1 MGNVLSAQIPNQIL
15 GVEAYLS
22 DINDVKYVGS
32 LGSTR
37 FMKVAR
43 VDHAEGPSVLK
54 VFLLQDPS
62 FSIDLYRDQ
71 VIQIRDLLGNAY
83 NCCPFRRVYV
93 TSRCVILSRPFQKY
107 TLYDRISTYP
117 FLTDIEKRWIA
128 FHLFKALAQ
137 CEYAEVCHGDL
148 KTQNVLV
155 SSFNWVQITDFASF
169 KPTNIPSDDPS
180 YFTFFFDTSRR
191 LSCYLAPERFCTSQ
205 ELNLHPNL
213 PGEFMDVSKGL
224 THAMDIFSL
233 GCVLVELFTEGQ
245 CPFTYELLVKYKH
258 ASDAE
263 AQLMIQQIQEQLPD
277 ELRSMIGLMLHRNPA
292 KRPKASVLIRK
303 YSPLLFPPIFDH
315 FLYDYINAFRPK
327 YLQTSVSL
335 EETQTS
341 ESVDPDDMITKLSL
355 DMQSTVGKLSE
366 KAEINGKPF
375 DQLPAVLLILALV
388 TSNMR
393 ALKSLTIKFEAMK
406 LLHRYVPWVDILT
419 VADRILPY
427 LVEMMFDC
435 VVQVRCEAIYSVTSL
450 LTSFKEI
457 PRYET
462 RLFIDYLFPRLK
474 FVSLDPNCRVRIT
487 LAQNLGDLAE
497 VSFRFIRERLKNLTD
512 DLLDGS
518 MITEMDRG
526 EREKRFARQE
536 TRALQQT
543 VVDIFVNLCDSN
555 SIVKHSVVTP
565 QSLVK
570 LCHFFDR
577 RKATDVLL
585 SHLITFLNDKVDW
598 RLRGSFFECCPVIAH
613 FVGRH
618 GTYILKALLQQG
630 LHDYEEFVQ
639 LRTLHCICQLCEKD
653 LLGKSAI
660 YELLNDIVPFLAHP
674 NEYLRMATLNIL
686 STLDAKFTIADILC
700 KVMPAVEPFVKEKL
714 IKLRNKF
721 VVSSSLKP
729 HIPRQI
735 WNYVV
740 NASPVKSLLD
750 YMADKQIY
758 LALDNGSDSLFAV
771 SRKYQPISVQL
782 ESYLKHLEN
791 LGLDHNMEDKLVRF
805 EDTITKMVDFRTS
818 LGAAS
823 INLNLGVIDLTE
835 TNVKLH
841 VFDLSSDPKTA
852 CVKTISA
859 NGQYPTEWRNIYDD
873 VSTFAP
879 NFGGT
884 SGSFLASDVRELSEY
899 ALSTS
904 GFSHLGTDHNFAVRS
919 SACKIMLSEL
929 LTHKRERYAKRQRL
943 HPIIYSGS
951 SSANS
956 NSSLPLPS
964 IRLGSNLVSHLHE
977 HKAAITKLAQSPNG
991 CYFASSGADGLVK
1004 LWSLNRI
1011 QGDLSM
1017 TVRAD
1022 ATFTYGGREINSVQF
1037 LGRTGSHL
1045 AIASED
1051 CRISVIDA
1059 ERMQLLTKISFDK
1072 EGEGPPVDIIAVD
1085 NLLYVLTH
1093 HSNIFC
1099 LDCRIPTYERAVLGC
1114 KPKVVWRHRIKNEYG
1129 LITSFCIDP
1138 VSQNW
1143 MCLTSTSRYIILW
1156 DLRFGVEVNS
1166 WPHPNDACRMLR
1178 CWPAYPTV
1186 NEHTSSSCAEIW
1198 TASSCAFE
1206 LSRWKLETAQ
1216 RTHVIWSSSKKPL
1229 QYSSKDKHVT
1239 AALAICP
1246 LTGRIFTGDSLG
1258 TIRSYNLSDPNEC
1271 FYLSGSLRRTTEAVS
1286 SSLSEH
1292 FASIRYSKSVIDTVE
1307 VLSETITGR
1316 TAEPLYAVNPLE
1328 VQLTV
1333 CHKSPITDLLCCGE
1347 YLISSSRDGVIKV
1360 WK

>member
-1 MGNVLSAQIPNQIL
+1 MGNVLSAPIPNQIL
-15 GVEAYLS
+15 TVETCIS
-22 DINDVKYVGS
+22 DISDVEYVGS

-54 VFLLQDPS
+54 VFILQDPS

-71 VIQIRDLLGNAY
+71 
-83 NCCPFRRVYV
+83 V

-107 TLYDRISTYP
+107 TLYDRITTHPY
-117 FLTDIEKRWIA
+117 LTDIEKRWIA

-137 CEYAEVCHGDL
+137 CEYAEVCHGDI
-148 KTQNVLV
+148 KTQNILV
-155 SSFNWVQITDFASF
+155 SSYNWVQITDFASF
-169 KPTNIPSDDPS
+169 KPATIPSDDPS

-191 LSCYLAPERFCTSQ
+191 LSCCLAPERFCTSQ
-205 ELNLHPNL
+205 ELNLLPNL
-213 PGEFMDVSKGL
+213 PGEFMDVSKDL

-258 ASDAE
+258 ASDVE
-263 AQLMIQQIQEQLPD
+263 AQAMIRKIQEQLPE

-292 KRPKASVLIRK
+292 KRPKASALVRD
-303 YSPLLFPPIFDH
+303 YSSLLFPPIFDH
-315 FLYDYINAFRPK
+315 FLYGYINTFRPK
-327 YLQTSVSL
+327 YVQTGVSV
-335 EETQTS
+335 EEAQTS
-341 ESVDPDDMITKLSL
+341 ELMEPDDAITKLSI
-355 DMQSTVGKLSE
+355 DMQATVRKLSE
-366 KAEINGKPF
+366 KAELNGKPF
-375 DQLPAVLLILALV
+375 DQLRGLLLIIALI

-393 ALKSLTIKFEAMK
+393 SLKSLAIKFESMK
-406 LLHRYVPWVDILT
+406 LLHRYVPWVDISI
-419 VADRILPY
+419 VANRILPY

-435 VVQVRCEAIYSVTSL
+435 MVEVKCEAICSITKL
-450 LTSFKEI
+450 LTSFTEI
-457 PRYET
+457 PRHET
-462 RLFIDYLFPRLK
+462 GLFMDYLFPRLK
-474 FVSLDPNCRVRIT
+474 YVSLDRNPMVRIV

-497 VSFRFIRERLKNLTD
+497 TAFRFVYEKRKNLTK

-518 MITEMDRG
+518 MVTGMDDDECEKQFAKQEM
-526 EREKRFARQE
+526 K
-536 TRALQQT
+536 ALQQT
-543 VVDIFVNLCDSN
+543 VVDIFVNLCDSEN
-555 SIVKHSVVTP
+555 IVKHSIVTR
-565 QSLVK
+565 QSLTK
-570 LCHFFDR
+570 LCRFFDR

-585 SHLITFLNDKVDW
+585 SHLITFLNDKVNW
-598 RLRGSFFECCPVIAH
+598 RLRAAFFECCPIVAH
-613 FVGRH
+613 LIGRQ
-618 GTYILKALLQQG
+618 GTYILQELLHQG
-630 LHDYEEFVQ
+630 LYDYEEFVQ
-639 LRTLHCICQLCEKD
+639 FSTLSCICQLCERN
-653 LLGKSAI
+653 LLEKSAV
-660 YELLNDIVPFLAHP
+660 YELLSDVVQFLSHP
-674 NEYLRMATLNIL
+674 NQYLRMATLNVL
-686 STLDAKFTIADILC
+686 STLDAKLNVADVLC
-700 KVMPAVEPFVKEKL
+700 RVMPLVEPYIKEKL
-714 IKLRNKF
+714 IKLRNKV
-721 VVSSSLKP
+721 VVSASLRP
-729 HIPRQI
+729 HIPRPV

-740 NASPVKSLLD
+740 NVAPVKLLLD
-750 YMADKQIY
+750 FIADKQMY
-758 LALDNGSDSLFAV
+758 TALDGGTDSMLAV
-771 SRKYQPISVQL
+771 SKKYHPMSAQL
-782 ESYLKHLEN
+782 ESCLKHLEN
-791 LGLDHNMEDKLVRF
+791 LGLDHDIEDKLVRF

-818 LGAAS
+818 LGA
-823 INLNLGVIDLTE
+823 NLHRNLGVIDLAKMD
-835 TNVKLH
+835 VKLH
-841 VFDLSSDPKTA
+841 AFDLSSDPKTA
-852 CVKTISA
+852 CVKTVGTI
-859 NGQYPTEWRNIYDD
+859 GEYPAEWRNIYDD
-873 VSTFAP
+873 VNT
-879 NFGGT
+879 
-884 SGSFLASDVRELSEY
+884 LASNFSELSKSLLAPEAQESPEY
-899 ALSTS
+899 SLSAS
-904 GFSHLGTDHNFAVRS
+904 SFSHLGIDHNLAARA
-919 SACKIMLSEL
+919 SACKIMLSDL
-929 LTHKRERYAKRQRL
+929 LTHKRERFAKRQRL

-977 HKAAITKLAQSPNG
+977 HKAAINKLAQNPNG
-991 CYFASSGADGLVK
+991 CYFASAGADGLVK
-1004 LWSLNRI
+1004 LWSLSRI

-1017 TVRAD
+1017 IVRAD
-1022 ATFTYGGREINSVQF
+1022 ATFTYGGHEISSVQF
-1037 LGRTGSHL
+1037 LGQTGSHL

-1051 CRISVIDA
+1051 CRISVVDA

-1072 EGEGPPVDIIAVD
+1072 EGEGSPVDIIAVD

-1093 HSNIFC
+1093 HNNIFC
-1099 LDCRIPTYERAVLGC
+1099 LDCRIPTYERAILGC

-1186 NEHTSSSCAEIW
+1186 NEHAGSSCAEIW

-1216 RTHVIWSSSKKPL
+1216 RTHVIWPSPNKPF
-1229 QYSSKDKHVT
+1229 QYSMKDKHVT
-1239 AALAICP
+1239 AALATCP

-1286 SSLSEH
+1286 SSPEH

-1307 VLSETITGR
+1307 VLSETVTGR

-1333 CHKSPITDLLCCGE
+1333 CHKSPITNLLCCGE
-1347 YLISSSRDGVIKV
+1347 YLISSSRDGVIKSIGIFLLV
-1360 WK
+1360 KSILATPDFLSKS

>member
-1 MGNVLSAQIPNQIL
+1 MGNVLSAQIPAQIL

-22 DINDVKYVGS
+22 DISDVEYVGS

-43 VDHAEGPSVLK
+43 VNHAEGPSVLK

-71 VIQIRDLLGNAY
+71 VIQIRDLLCNAY

-93 TSRCVILSRPFQKY
+93 TSRCVILSRPFQKH

-148 KTQNVLV
+148 KTQNILV
-155 SSFNWVQITDFASF
+155 SSYNWVQITDFASF
-169 KPTNIPSDDPS
+169 KPASIPSDDPS
-180 YFTFFFDTSRR
+180 CFTFFFDTSRQ

-258 ASDAE
+258 ASNAE
-263 AQLMIQQIQEQLPD
+263 AQVMIQNIQEQLPE

-292 KRPKASVLIRK
+292 KRPKASMLVRE
-303 YSPLLFPPIFDH
+303 YSSLLFPPIFDH
-315 FLYDYINAFRPK
+315 FLYDYIDAFRPK
-327 YLQTSVSL
+327 YVQTSVSL
-335 EETQTS
+335 EEAQNS
-341 ESVDPDDMITKLSL
+341 ESMDSDNAIAKLSF
-355 DMQSTVGKLSE
+355 DMQATVEKLSE
-366 KAEINGKPF
+366 KAEVNGKPF
-375 DQLPAVLLILALV
+375 DQLPAILLIIALA

-393 ALKSLTIKFEAMK
+393 TLKSLTAKFESMK
-406 LLHRYVPWVDILT
+406 LLHRYIPWVDNSV
-419 VADRILPY
+419 VADRLLPY
-427 LVEMMFDC
+427 LVEMIFDC
-435 VVQVRCEAIYSVTSL
+435 MVQVKCEAINSVTSL
-450 LTSFKEI
+450 LKSFNEI

-462 RLFIDYLFPRLK
+462 RLFVDYLFPRLK
-474 FVSLDPNCRVRIT
+474 YASLDPHSLVRIT

-497 VSFRFIRERLKNLTD
+497 ASFRFIHEGRKNFTD

-518 MITEMDRG
+518 TEMDNS
-526 EREKRFARQE
+526 EREERFTKQE
-536 TRALQQT
+536 TETLQQT
-543 VVDIFVNLCDSN
+543 LIEIFVNLCDSN
-555 SIVKHSVVTP
+555 NIVKHSVVTP
-565 QSLVK
+565 QSLEK
-570 LCHFFDR
+570 LCQFFDR
-577 RKATDVLL
+577 RKTTDVLL
-585 SHLITFLNDKVDW
+585 SHLITFLNDKVNW
-598 RLRGSFFECCPVIAH
+598 RLRASFFECCHIIAD
-613 FVGRH
+613 FVGRQN
-618 GTYILKALLQQG
+618 TYVLFSLLQQG

-639 LRTLHCICQLCEKD
+639 LHTLYCICQLCEKD
-653 LLGKSAI
+653 LLEKSVI
-660 YELLNDIVPFLAHP
+660 YELLNDVVPFLAHP

-686 STLDAKFTIADILC
+686 STLDTKFNVADILC
-700 KVMPAVEPFVKEKL
+700 KVMPAVEPYTKERL

-721 VVSSSLKP
+721 VVASSLRP
-729 HIPRQI
+729 HIPRPI
-735 WNYVV
+735 WNYVINV
-740 NASPVKSLLD
+740 PPVKLLLD
-750 YMADKQIY
+750 FMADKQIY
-758 LALDNGSDSLFAV
+758 LALDGGQDSTFAV
-771 SRKYQPISVQL
+771 SRKCQPASAQL
-782 ESYLKHLEN
+782 ESCLKHLEN
-791 LGLDHNMEDKLVRF
+791 LGLDRNIEDKLVRS
-805 EDTITKMVDFRTS
+805 ENTITKMIDFRTS
-818 LGAAS
+818 LGAA
-823 INLNLGVIDLTE
+823 NADVNTGVIDLTE

-841 VFDLSSDPKTA
+841 IFDLSSDPKTA
-852 CVKTISA
+852 CVKTVSA

-873 VSTFAP
+873 INTLTS
-879 NFGGT
+879 NFGGPSESLLT
-884 SGSFLASDVRELSEY
+884 SEVLEPPEY
-899 ALSTS
+899 ALSAS
-904 GFSHLGTDHNFAVRS
+904 GFSHLGTGHSFAVRS

-964 IRLGSNLVSHLHE
+964 IRLGSSLVSHLHE
-977 HKAAITKLAQSPNG
+977 HKAAVNKLAQSPHG
-991 CYFASSGADGLVK
+991 CYFASAGADGLVK

-1017 TVRAD
+1017 IVRAD
-1022 ATFTYGGREINSVQF
+1022 ATFTYGGQEISSVQF

-1051 CRISVIDA
+1051 YRISIIDT
-1059 ERMQLLTKISFDK
+1059 ERMHLLTKISFDK
-1072 EGEGPPVDIIAVD
+1072 EREGPPVDIIAVD

-1093 HSNIFC
+1093 HNSIFC
-1099 LDCRIPTYERAVLGC
+1099 LDCRIPTYERAILGS

-1178 CWPAYPTV
+1178 CWPAYPTL
-1186 NEHTSSSCAEIW
+1186 NEHANSSCAEIW

-1206 LSRWKLETAQ
+1206 LTRWKLETAQ
-1216 RTHVIWSSSKKPL
+1216 RTHVIWPSSNKPL
-1229 QYSSKDKHVT
+1229 QYSIKDKHVT
-1239 AALAICP
+1239 AALATCP

-1258 TIRSYNLSDPNEC
+1258 AIRSYNLSDPNEC

-1292 FASIRYSKSVIDTVE
+1292 FASIRYSKSIIDTVE
-1307 VLSETITGR
+1307 VLSETVTGR

-1328 VQLTV
+1328 VQA
-1333 CHKSPITDLLCCGE
+1333 
-1347 YLISSSRDGVIKV
+1347 
-1360 WK
+1360 

>member
-1 MGNVLSAQIPNQIL
+1 MGNVLSAPIPNQIL
-15 GVEAYLS
+15 TVEACIS
-22 DINDVKYVGS
+22 DISDVEYVGS

-54 VFLLQDPS
+54 VFILQDPS

-71 VIQIRDLLGNAY
+71 VIQIRDLLCNAY

-107 TLYDRISTYP
+107 TLYDRITTHPY
-117 FLTDIEKRWIA
+117 LTDIEKRWIT

-137 CEYAEVCHGDL
+137 CEYAEVCHGDI
-148 KTQNVLV
+148 KTQNILV
-155 SSFNWVQITDFASF
+155 SSYNWVQVTDFASF
-169 KPTNIPSDDPS
+169 KPATIPSDDPS

-191 LSCYLAPERFCTSQ
+191 LTCCLAPERFCTSQ
-205 ELNLHPNL
+205 ELNLLPNL

-263 AQLMIQQIQEQLPD
+263 AQAMIQKIQEQLPE
-277 ELRSMIGLMLHRNPA
+277 ELRSMISLMLHRNPA
-292 KRPKASVLIRK
+292 KRPKASVLVRE
-303 YSPLLFPPIFDH
+303 YSPLLFPPIFDR
-315 FLYDYINAFRPK
+315 FLYGYINAFRPK
-327 YLQTSVSL
+327 YVQTSVSL
-335 EETQTS
+335 EEAQTS
-341 ESVDPDDMITKLSL
+341 ELIEPDDAITKLSL
-355 DMQSTVGKLSE
+355 DMQATVGKLSE
-366 KAEINGKPF
+366 KAELNGKPF
-375 DQLPAVLLILALV
+375 DQLRGLLLIIALI

-393 ALKSLTIKFEAMK
+393 SLKSLTIKFEAMK
-406 LLHRYVPWVDILT
+406 LLHRYVPWVDISV
-419 VADRILPY
+419 VANRMLPY

-435 VVQVRCEAIYSVTSL
+435 MVQVKCEAIYSVTKL

-457 PRYET
+457 PRHET
-462 RLFIDYLFPRLK
+462 GLFMDYLFPRLK
-474 FVSLDPNCRVRIT
+474 YVSLDRNPVVRII

-497 VSFRFIRERLKNLTD
+497 ASFRFVYEKRKNLTK

-518 MITEMDRG
+518 MVTEMDDN
-526 EREKRFARQE
+526 ECEKQFAKQE
-536 TRALQQT
+536 TKALQQT
-543 VVDIFVNLCDSN
+543 IVDIFVNLCDSEN
-555 SIVKHSVVTP
+555 IVKHSVVTRK
-565 QSLVK
+565 SLTK
-570 LCHFFDR
+570 LCRFFDR
-577 RKATDVLL
+577 RRATDVLL

-598 RLRGSFFECCPVIAH
+598 RLRAAFFECCPIVAH
-613 FVGRH
+613 MIGRQ
-618 GTYILKALLQQG
+618 GTYILQALLQQG
-630 LHDYEEFVQ
+630 LYDYEEFVQ
-639 LRTLHCICQLCEKD
+639 FSTLSCICQLCEKN
-653 LLGKSAI
+653 LLEKSAI
-660 YELLNDIVPFLAHP
+660 YELLNDVVQFLSHP
-674 NEYLRMATLNIL
+674 NEYLRMATLNVL
-686 STLDAKFTIADILC
+686 STLDAKLNIADILC
-700 KVMPAVEPFVKEKL
+700 RVMPAVEPYVKERL

-721 VVSSSLKP
+721 VVAALLRP
-729 HIPRQI
+729 HIPRPI

-740 NASPVKSLLD
+740 NVAPVKLLLD
-750 YMADKQIY
+750 FIADKQIY
-758 LALDNGSDSLFAV
+758 IALDGGPDSMLAV
-771 SRKYQPISVQL
+771 NRKYQPASAQL
-782 ESYLKHLEN
+782 ESCLKHLEN
-791 LGLDHNMEDKLVRF
+791 LGMDHNVEDKLVRF
-805 EDTITKMVDFRTS
+805 EDTITKMVDFRIS
-818 LGAAS
+818 LGA
-823 INLNLGVIDLTE
+823 NLNRKLGVIDLAKTD
-835 TNVKLH
+835 VKLH
-841 VFDLSSDPKTA
+841 AFDLSSDPKTA

-859 NGQYPTEWRNIYDD
+859 SGEYPAEWRNIYDD
-873 VSTFAP
+873 VNTLAL
-879 NFGGT
+879 N
-884 SGSFLASDVRELSEY
+884 SGSLVSETQKLPEY
-899 ALSTS
+899 TLSTS
-904 GFSHLGTDHNFAVRS
+904 GFSHLGADHNFTARS

-929 LTHKRERYAKRQRL
+929 LTHKRERYAKRQRF

-977 HKAAITKLAQSPNG
+977 HKAAVNKLAQNPNA
-991 CYFASSGADGLVK
+991 CFASAGADGLVK

-1011 QGDLSM
+1011 HGDLSM

-1022 ATFTYGGREINSVQF
+1022 ATFNYSDQEISSVQF

-1051 CRISVIDA
+1051 CRISFIDA

-1072 EGEGPPVDIIAVD
+1072 EREGPPVDIIAVD

-1093 HSNIFC
+1093 HSSIFC

-1114 KPKVVWRHRIKNEYG
+1114 KPKLIWKHRIKNEYG

-1166 WPHPNDACRMLR
+1166 WPHPNEACRMLR

-1186 NEHTSSSCAEIW
+1186 NEHAGSSCAEIW

-1216 RTHVIWSSSKKPL
+1216 RTHVIWPSPTKPF
-1229 QYSSKDKHVT
+1229 QYSMKDKHVT
-1239 AALAICP
+1239 SALATCP

-1258 TIRSYNLSDPNEC
+1258 AIRSYNLSDPNEC

-1286 SSLSEH
+1286 LSSEH
-1292 FASIRYSKSVIDTVE
+1292 FAPIRYSKSVIDTIE
-1307 VLSETITGR
+1307 VLSETVTGR

-1328 VQLTV
+1328 LTV

-1347 YLISSSRDGVIKV
+1347 YLISSGRDGVIKV

>member
-1 MGNVLSAQIPNQIL
+1 MGNVLSAQIPSQIL
-15 GVEAYLS
+15 TVEAYLS
-22 DINDVKYVGS
+22 DISDVEYVAS

-37 FMKVAR
+37 FMKIAR

-62 FSIDLYRDQ
+62 FSIDPYRDQ
-71 VIQIRDLLGNAY
+71 VIQIRDLLWNAY

-107 TLYDRISTYP
+107 TLYDRLSTRP

-128 FHLFKALAQ
+128 YHLFKALAQ

-148 KTQNVLV
+148 KTQNILV
-155 SSFNWVQITDFASF
+155 SSYNWIQITDFASF
-169 KPTNIPSDDPS
+169 KPASIPSDDPS
-180 YFTFFFDTSRR
+180 YFTFFFDTSLR
-191 LSCYLAPERFCTSQ
+191 LSCYLAPERFCASQ
-205 ELNLHPNL
+205 ELNLHPTL

-258 ASDAE
+258 ASNLE
-263 AQLMIQQIQEQLPD
+263 AQEMIQKIQEQLPE
-277 ELRSMIGLMLHRNPA
+277 ELRSLIGLMLHRNPA
-292 KRPKASVLIRK
+292 KRPKASVLVRK
-303 YSPLLFPPIFDH
+303 YSSLLFPPIFDH

-327 YLQTSVSL
+327 YVQASISL
-335 EETQTS
+335 EEPQTS
-341 ESVDPDDMITKLSL
+341 ESVDSDDVIAKLSF
-355 DMQSTVGKLSE
+355 DMQSIVEKLSE
-366 KAEINGKPF
+366 KAEINGKSF
-375 DQLPAVLLILALV
+375 DQTSAILLIIALI

-393 ALKSLTIKFEAMK
+393 TLKSLTAKFEAMK
-406 LLHRYVPWVDILT
+406 LLHRCVPLVDLSI

-427 LVEMMFDC
+427 LVEMISDNM
-435 VVQVRCEAIYSVTSL
+435 VQVRCEAIYSVTSL

-457 PRYET
+457 PKYET

-474 FVSLDPNCRVRIT
+474 FFSLDKNPVVRIT

-497 VSFRFIRERLKNLTD
+497 ASFRFIHEGQKNLTE
-512 DLLDGS
+512 DLLGGS
-518 MITEMDRG
+518 IITEMDDSERG
-526 EREKRFARQE
+526 ERLARQE
-536 TRALQQT
+536 IKALQQT
-543 VVDIFVNLCDSN
+543 VIDIFVNLCDSDN
-555 SIVKHSVVTP
+555 NVKHSVVTS

-598 RLRGSFFECCPVIAH
+598 RLRASFFECCPIIAH
-613 FVGRH
+613 F
-618 GTYILKALLQQG
+618 G

-639 LRTLHCICQLCEKD
+639 LRTLCCICRLCEQD
-653 LLGKSAI
+653 LLEKPAI
-660 YELLNDIVPFLAHP
+660 YELLNDIIPFLAHP

-686 STLDAKFTIADILC
+686 STLDTKFNVADILC
-700 KVMPAVEPFVKEKL
+700 KVMPAVEPYIKERL
-714 IKLRNKF
+714 IRLRNKF
-721 VVSSSLKP
+721 VVTASLRSY
-729 HIPRQI
+729 IPRPI

-740 NASPVKSLLD
+740 NISSVKSLLNFI
-750 YMADKQIY
+750 ADKRIY
-758 LALDNGSDSLFAV
+758 IALDGNSDSMFSTCKKLTLFV
-771 SRKYQPISVQL
+771 YVLILVIVESLRRFYYLFIYQPISAQL
-782 ESYLKHLEN
+782 ESCLKHLEN
-791 LGLDHNMEDKLVRF
+791 LGLDHNIEDKLVRF
-805 EDTITKMVDFRTS
+805 ENIITKMIHFRTS
-818 LGAAS
+818 LDAA
-823 INLNLGVIDLTE
+823 NFNPNLGIIDLLE
-835 TNVKLH
+835 TDVKLH
-841 VFDLSSDPKTA
+841 VFDLTSDPKTA
-852 CVKTISA
+852 CVKTVHA
-859 NGQYPTEWRNIYDD
+859 NGQHPMEWRNIYD
-873 VSTFAP
+873 VVNTLAS
-879 NFGGT
+879 NF
-884 SGSFLASDVRELSEY
+884 SGSLLTSEIRELSEY
-899 ALSTS
+899 ALLTS
-904 GFSHLGTDHNFAVRS
+904 SFSNLGTDYNFAVRS

-929 LTHKRERYAKRQRL
+929 LTHKRERYAKHQRF

-964 IRLGSNLVSHLHE
+964 IRVGSNLISHLHE
-977 HKAAITKLAQSPNG
+977 HKAAVNKLAQSPNG
-991 CYFASSGADGLVK
+991 CYFASAGADGLLK

-1022 ATFTYGGREINSVQF
+1022 ATFTYGRSQEISSVQF

-1051 CRISVIDA
+1051 CRIGIIDA

-1072 EGEGPPVDIIAVD
+1072 EGEGQPVDIIAAN

-1093 HSNIFC
+1093 HNNIFC
-1099 LDCRIPTYERAVLGC
+1099 LDCRIPTYERAILGC

-1129 LITSFCIDP
+1129 LITSFCVDP
-1138 VSQNW
+1138 ISQNW

-1166 WPHPNDACRMLR
+1166 WPHPSDACRLLR
-1178 CWPAYPTV
+1178 CWPAFSIV
-1186 NEHTSSSCAEIW
+1186 NEHISSPCAEIW
-1198 TASSCAFE
+1198 TASSCASE
-1206 LSRWKLETAQ
+1206 LTRWKLETAQ
-1216 RTHVIWSSSKKPL
+1216 RTHVIWPSSSKPF
-1229 QYSSKDKHVT
+1229 QYSVKDKHVT
-1239 AALAICP
+1239 TALVTCR

-1258 TIRSYNLSDPNEC
+1258 TIRSYNLSNPNEC
-1271 FYLSGSLRRTTEAVS
+1271 FYLSGSLRRTAEAVS
-1286 SSLSEH
+1286 SSLFEH

-1316 TAEPLYAVNPLE
+1316 TTEPLYAVNPLE
-1328 VQLTV
+1328 VQA
-1333 CHKSPITDLLCCGE
+1333 
-1347 YLISSSRDGVIKV
+1347 
-1360 WK
+1360 

>member
-1 MGNVLSAQIPNQIL
+1 MGNVLSAQIPNHIL
-15 GVEAYLS
+15 TVEAYLS
-22 DINDVKYVGS
+22 DIPDVEYIES

-43 VDHAEGPSVLK
+43 VDHTEGPSVLK

-62 FSIDLYRDQ
+62 FSIDPYRDQ
-71 VIQIRDLLGNAY
+71 VIQIRDLLCNAY

-93 TSRCVILSRPFQKY
+93 TSRCVILARPFQKH
-107 TLYDRISTYP
+107 TLYDRLSTRP
-117 FLTDIEKRWIA
+117 FLMDIEKRWIA
-128 FHLFKALAQ
+128 YHLFKALAQ
-137 CEYAEVCHGDL
+137 CECAEVCHGDI
-148 KTQNVLV
+148 KTQNILV
-155 SSFNWVQITDFASF
+155 SSYNWVQITDFASF
-169 KPTNIPSDDPS
+169 KPASIPSDDPS

-263 AQLMIQQIQEQLPD
+263 AQMMIQKIQGQMPEEFRRL
-277 ELRSMIGLMLHRNPA
+277 IGLMLHRNPA
-292 KRPKASVLIRK
+292 KRPKASVLVRK
-303 YSPLLFPPIFDH
+303 YSPLLFPPVFDH
-315 FLYDYINAFRPK
+315 FLYDYVNAFRPK
-327 YLQTSVSL
+327 YVQTSVSL
-335 EETQTS
+335 EEPQTS
-341 ESVDPDDMITKLSL
+341 ESMDSEDAIAKLSF
-355 DMQSTVGKLSE
+355 DMSVIVEKLSS
-366 KAEINGKPF
+366 KAEINGKPY
-375 DQLPAVLLILALV
+375 DQTTGTLLTLALV
-388 TSNMR
+388 TSNTR
-393 ALKSLTIKFEAMK
+393 TLKSLTAKFEAMK
-406 LLHRYVPWVDILT
+406 LLHKYVPLMDASI

-427 LVEMMFDC
+427 LVEMISDNI
-435 VVQVRCEAIYSVTSL
+435 VQVKCEAIYSVTSL
-450 LTSFKEI
+450 LTSFNEV

-474 FVSLDPNCRVRIT
+474 FVSLDKNPLVRIT

-497 VSFRFIRERLKNLTD
+497 ASFRFIHEGQNILTE
-512 DLLDGS
+512 DLLSGS
-518 MITEMDRG
+518 MVTGVDDK
-526 EREKRFARQE
+526 EREEQLARQE

-543 VVDIFVNLCDSN
+543 VVDIFVNLCDSDN
-555 SIVKHSVVTP
+555 TVKHSVVTAK
-565 QSLVK
+565 SLVK

-577 RKATDVLL
+577 RKGRNYSTDVLL

-598 RLRGSFFECCPVIAH
+598 RLRASFFECCPVIAH
-613 FVGRH
+613 FVGRQS
-618 GTYILKALLQQG
+618 TYILKSLLQQG

-639 LRTLHCICQLCEKD
+639 LRTLCCICQLCEQD
-653 LLGKSAI
+653 LLDKPAI
-660 YELLNDIVPFLAHP
+660 YDLLNDIIPFLAHP
-674 NEYLRMATLNIL
+674 NEYLRIATLNIL
-686 STLDAKFTIADILC
+686 STLDAKFSVADILC
-700 KVMPAVEPFVKEKL
+700 KVMPAVEPYIKERL

-721 VVSSSLKP
+721 VVTASLRP
-729 HIPRQI
+729 HIPRSI

-740 NASPVKSLLD
+740 NVSPVKPLLD
-750 YMADKQIY
+750 FIADKQIY
-758 LALDNGSDSLFAV
+758 IALDGGPDSMFAT
-771 SRKYQPISVQL
+771 SRKYHPVSAQL
-782 ESYLKHLEN
+782 ESSLKHLEN
-791 LGLDHNMEDKLVRF
+791 LGLDHNIEDKLVRF
-805 EDTITKMVDFRTS
+805 ENIITRMIDFRTS
-818 LGAAS
+818 LDAAGT
-823 INLNLGVIDLTE
+823 NLKLGTIDLKKTE
-835 TNVKLH
+835 AKLH

-852 CVKTISA
+852 CVKIISA
-859 NGQYPTEWRNIYDD
+859 DGQYPVEWKNIYDD
-873 VSTFAP
+873 VNAIAPSFGEPSGVLTISELRESTEC
-879 NFGGT
+879 
-884 SGSFLASDVRELSEY
+884 V
-899 ALSTS
+899 LSTS
-904 GFSHLGTDHNFAVRS
+904 DFPNYMADHSFAVRS

-929 LTHKRERYAKRQRL
+929 LTHKRERYTKRQRL

-964 IRLGSNLVSHLHE
+964 IRVGSNFVSHLHE
-977 HKAAITKLAQSPNG
+977 HKAGVNKLAQSPSG
-991 CYFASSGADGLVK
+991 CYFASAGADGLVK

-1011 QGDLSM
+1011 QGNLSM

-1022 ATFTYGGREINSVQF
+1022 ATFTYGGEEINSVQF

-1051 CRISVIDA
+1051 CRISVVDA
-1059 ERMQLLTKISFDK
+1059 ERMQLLTKIRFDK
-1072 EGEGPPVDIIAVD
+1072 DAEGPPVDIIAVD

-1099 LDCRIPTYERAVLGC
+1099 LDCRIPTYEKAVLGR

-1129 LITSFCIDP
+1129 LITSFCIDLA
-1138 VSQNW
+1138 SQNW

-1156 DLRFGVEVNS
+1156 DLRFGIEVNS

-1178 CWPAYPTV
+1178 CWPAYPAL
-1186 NEHTSSSCAEIW
+1186 NEHVNSSCAEIW

-1206 LSRWKLETAQ
+1206 LTRWKLETAQ
-1216 RTHVIWSSSKKPL
+1216 RTQVIWPSSRKPL
-1229 QYSSKDKHVT
+1229 QYSMKDKHVT
-1239 AALAICP
+1239 TALVTCP

-1258 TIRSYNLSDPNEC
+1258 ALRSYNLSDPSEC
-1271 FYLSGSLRRTTEAVS
+1271 FYLSGPLRRTAEAVS

-1292 FASIRYSKSVIDTVE
+1292 FASIRYSKSIVDTVE
-1307 VLSETITGR
+1307 VLSETVTGR
-1316 TAEPLYAVNPLE
+1316 TAEPLYA
-1328 VQLTV
+1328 LTV
-1333 CHKSPITDLLCCGE
+1333 CHKAPITDLLCCGE